1 MKHTNDSKQV
11 EMTYAELV
19 AKFRSAERNGIHM
32 TGYIQFTR
40 DSFTEEYSE
49 QARTYGV
56 SSNNKAYRPNMGGY
70 SIYGGSLD
78 GSDPCVRLEQYM
90 ADECGGKNGWKVE
103 RCYCMLNN
111 KYAILFI
118 RGERPILDEKLDMHK
133 HPYVALTT
141 FGGAEPYRHGRT
153 DFAMG
158 EISVSRAAT
167 ITPTDFTDAGSQF
180 ELLSNEDI
188 EEEFS
193 I

>member
-1 MKHTNDSKQV
+1 MNYTNDSKQV

-19 AKFRSAERNGIHM
+19 AKFRSAERRGIHM

-90 ADECGGKNGWKVE
+90 ADEYGGKNGWKVE
-103 RCYCMLNN
+103 RCYCMSDELERVETQL
-111 KYAILFI
+111 KRS
-118 RGERPILDEKLDMHK
+118 RGQER
-133 HPYVALTT
+133 
-141 FGGAEPYRHGRT
+141 
-153 DFAMG
+153 
-158 EISVSRAAT
+158 
-167 ITPTDFTDAGSQF
+167 
-180 ELLSNEDI
+180 
-188 EEEFS
+188 
-193 I
+193 

>member
-1 MKHTNDSKQV
+1 MNHTNDSKQV

-90 ADECGGKNGWKVE
+90 ADECGGKNG
-103 RCYCMLNN
+103 CNN
-111 KYAILFI
+111 RL
-118 RGERPILDEKLDMHK
+118 RPNRHHQSRNTRVQNGVRLH
-133 HPYVALTT
+133 ALPT
-141 FGGAEPYRHGRT
+141 A
-153 DFAMG
+153 
-158 EISVSRAAT
+158 SRAAYCYHACRR
-167 ITPTDFTDAGSQF
+167 TPPHYADSCAASVCCRRSDQNQT
-180 ELLSNEDI
+180 E
-188 EEEFS
+188 
-193 I
+193 